1 VIMIRL
7 NMGNNEY
14 DVEPFNNKL
23 GPTIKPHK
31 VCALKFFNKYI
42 LAIQTFIFLA
52 LFFKLS

>member
-1 VIMIRL
+1 MIRL